1 MLYVDT
7 HGERRPSRAHRER
20 SAWQRGSGK
29 GSGPRARRS
38 EPGPRISWGCAGNRR
53 RSRRGPRCRVRTGS
67 GLCGSRLF
75 PHECAAPAGGV
86 AETVSGG
93 HGPHGRRAGRRSG
106 SGDGS
111 CADGQHHTRRVGGG
125 QSDWGRKATKSGESR
140 CFATIGRMGRSN
152 VRAIHAKAHR
162 PAPESMRATVSL
174 RMRSPRPIRHPR
186 EGPERHGG
194 RPGRCVT
201 PPAARR
207 TSA

>member
-1 MLYVDT
+1 MAT
-7 HGERRPSRAHRER
+7 GKRKGKRP
-20 SAWQRGSGK
+20 
-29 GSGPRARRS
+29 PARRS

-53 RSRRGPRCRVRTGS
+53 QSRRGPRCRVRTGS

-140 CFATIGRMGRSN
+140 CFATIGRMGVLKRSGDPRESASPSAGEHACNSVVADAKSATDPTPTRGTGAAWRPPRPLRHTACRPPN
-152 VRAIHAKAHR
+152 VCLIRANKPCCAIHSAY
-162 PAPESMRATVSL
+162 
-174 RMRSPRPIRHPR
+174 
-186 EGPERHGG
+186 
-194 RPGRCVT
+194 
-201 PPAARR
+201 AR
-207 TSA
+207 